1 MILIQL
7 KISNYT
13 DNISHYVTILYMP
26 LGSVRLQPE
35 DDWSYGVEGVPD
47 ALQHDGD
54 GHDQHILVPDFDE
67 PRDGGGR
74 GPGEQ
79 GRSDPP
85 RGTGLSLGEGSH
97 LGVREPPGFFIIAE
111 CHHH

>member
-1 MILIQL
+1 MLIQL
-7 KISNYT
+7 KVSSYT
-13 DNISHYVTILYMP
+13 NNISHYMIMLYMP

-35 DDWSYGVEGVPD
+35 DDRSYGVEGVPD

-54 GHDQHILVPDFDE
+54 GDDQHVLIPNVDE

-79 GRSDPP
+79 GHRDPP
-85 RGTGLSLGEGSH
+85 RGTGLSFGEGSH
-97 LGVREPPGFFIIAE
+97 LGV
-111 CHHH
+111 